1 MFAALTLYATSAAET
16 WTLQSTAASQ
26 KYAPPSGFSAW
37 DSAAP
42 VVTGHRYWRLNMTA
56 TTANTYALAEVQFR
70 TAAGV
75 PLLFSGGTATAGT
88 AYNASYDASKAAD
101 NDPAT
106 CWSGDGSDPTDWWE
120 YDYGAGNAKAV
131 VEITIQTRTDAAAN
145 QAPSVFTPQ
154 WSDDGVNWTPMGQIT
169 AAAWTTLGQIQVFP
183 VKSASAAYLAR
194 TVGGNEGGN
203 GANIATLIDGL
214 VSDGVW
220 AKLDALYVLAQ
231 QNQSD
236 ALLNLVGTSYPL
248 TSAAGVPAFT
258 TYKGFSFGGSVFLTG
273 FIPSSAPSPRF
284 QLKTPLVLACGCIV

>member
-1 MFAALTLYATSAAET
+1 MPATVGALFPGMSFSLWIDGT

-56 TTANTYALAEVQFR
+56 TAGNTYALAEVQFR
-70 TAAGV
+70 TTVGV
-75 PLLFSGGTATAGT
+75 PLLFSGGTAAAGT

-106 CWSGDGSDPTDWWE
+106 CWSGDGNDPTDWWE
-120 YDYGAGNAKAV
+120 YDYGAGTAKAV
-131 VEITIQTRTDAAAN
+131 VEIAVQARIAYPNQTPT
-145 QAPSVFTPQ
+145 VFTPQ
-154 WSDDGVNWTPMGQIT
+154 WSDDGVNWTSMGQINT
-169 AAAWTTLGQIQVFP
+169 APWTTDGQIQTFP

-203 GANIATLIDGL
+203 GANIAALIDGL

-220 AKLDALYVLAQ
+220 AKLDCSVCAGAAER
-231 QNQSD
+231 D
-236 ALLNLVGTSYPL
+236 RC
-248 TSAAGVPAFT
+248 SA
-258 TYKGFSFGGSVFLTG
+258 
-273 FIPSSAPSPRF
+273 
-284 QLKTPLVLACGCIV
+284 